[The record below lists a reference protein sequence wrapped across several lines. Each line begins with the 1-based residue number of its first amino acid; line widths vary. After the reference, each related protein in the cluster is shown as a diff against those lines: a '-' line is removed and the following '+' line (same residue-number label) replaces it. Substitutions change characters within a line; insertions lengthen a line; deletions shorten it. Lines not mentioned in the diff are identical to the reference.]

1 MSSTD
6 DDTTTGRADERPM
19 LILGDDRPDVEDTT
33 PEQLRR
39 QHEEAQ
45 REIAEA
51 RRRAEQEIER
61 QRREAEREIERLEQE
76 KERELAARQRD
87 LDEAQRTLFRRES
100 KLRRRV
106 SASGGTPKKRLVSR
120 PTRPSLS
127 ERGLRGSGWAQLLG
141 LGGAAALLVGL
152 LAAVP
157 AGDGEELRSEVV
169 AATESRATWL
179 RSGLASDEIIALRMA
194 GQEVPTGADGTYES
208 VRLARE
214 AELLSPGNEHY
225 VEEMESSTEL
235 MADAGASD
243 VRALSTWAE
252 ARRSAGYAIG
262 SWEVPD
268 LAEESRGPGAWS
280 YVLLT
285 VGVLG
290 LLGLAVL
297 ALVAGSWVPL
307 AVIVVALGL
316 AVTSLSM
323 VGVADAGLRG
333 AAAAHEEADDVAG
346 EVYDQLGSDLEVVY
360 GTSSS
365 IFSFREEY
373 WARNPFYGDTPAVAG
388 DYVAERH
395 AMGDLME
402 ADDQV
407 MAEGALGLVEVG
419 RSVLDAQLPVVGS
432 AGVELADE
440 LARARSAWVP
450 AFGLGA
456 LGAVLGAVGLVL
468 SRGRGRD
475 T

>member
-6 DDTTTGRADERPM
+6 DDTTPGRTDERPM
-19 LILGDDRPDVEDTT
+19 LVLGEDRLDVEDTT

-61 QRREAEREIERLEQE
+61 KRRAAQREIEQLEAE
-76 KERELAARQRD
+76 KERELAARQRE
-87 LDEAQRTLFRRES
+87 LDRAQRTLFRRES
-100 KLRRRV
+100 TLRRKL
-106 SASGGTPKKRLVSR
+106 SASGGTPKERLVSR
-120 PTRPSLS
+120 PPTPPLR
-127 ERGLRGSGWAQLLG
+127 ERGLRGSGWAQVLG

-152 LAAVP
+152 LTAVP
-157 AGDGEELRSEVV
+157 SGDGEELRSEVV

-194 GQEVPTGADGTYES
+194 GQDVPTGPDGTYES

-225 VEEMESSTEL
+225 VEEMESSTEA
-235 MADAGASD
+235 MVDADTSD

-252 ARRSAGYAIG
+252 TRRSAGYAVG
-262 SWEVPD
+262 SWEVGD
-268 LAEESRGPGAWS
+268 LADEARGPDAWS
-280 YVLLT
+280 YVLLA

-290 LLGLAVL
+290 LLGLCVL
-297 ALVAGSWVPL
+297 ALVAGSWVSL
-307 AVIVVALGL
+307 AMVVVALGL
-316 AVTSLSM
+316 AVTSLSV
-323 VGVADAGLRG
+323 VGVADADLRRAT
-333 AAAAHEEADDVAG
+333 AAQDEAADVAD
-346 EVYDQLGSDLEVVY
+346 EVYDQIGRDLEVVY
-360 GTSSS
+360 GISTS
-365 IFSFREEY
+365 IYSFREEY
-373 WARNPFYGDTPAVAG
+373 WAHRPFYGDVPAVAG
-388 DYVAERH
+388 DYVAER
-395 AMGDLME
+395 ARMGELME
-402 ADDQV
+402 ADEQV
-407 MAEGALGLVEVG
+407 MAEGALGLVAVG
-419 RSVLDAQLPVVGS
+419 RTVVEAQLPVARS

-440 LARARSAWVP
+440 LARARSAWAP

-456 LGAVLGAVGLVL
+456 LGAMLAAVGIAL